1 MDNISNTNDLNNLM
15 KKFVV
20 NSNQQN
26 NSPSNLDDKIV
37 FDKFN
42 SNECTNI
49 NYNLN
54 VNLDQIQQNLND
66 NKDINSSNL
75 ITKNS
80 KNDSVREKIS
90 MNRSYNEKIKN
101 DDKTKTEED
110 LMNKVNISF
119 KKKYLKH
126 YSNERQKISNERY
139 ANKAAVK
146 RNNLKNEELSF

>member
-42 SNECTNI
+42 SNECRNI

-54 VNLDQIQQNLND
+54 VNLD
-66 NKDINSSNL
+66 
-75 ITKNS
+75 
-80 KNDSVREKIS
+80 
-90 MNRSYNEKIKN
+90 
-101 DDKTKTEED
+101 
-110 LMNKVNISF
+110 
-119 KKKYLKH
+119 
-126 YSNERQKISNERY
+126 
-139 ANKAAVK
+139 
-146 RNNLKNEELSF
+146 